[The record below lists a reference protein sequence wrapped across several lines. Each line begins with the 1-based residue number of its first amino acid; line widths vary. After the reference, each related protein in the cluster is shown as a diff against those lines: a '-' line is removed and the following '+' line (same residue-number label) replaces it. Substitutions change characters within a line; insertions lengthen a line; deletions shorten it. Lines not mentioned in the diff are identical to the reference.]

1 MVSNG
6 AIHIFLTHREKGISK
21 MATSKTFK
29 VIGVSTLKGKTKVR
43 FANDMTRIK
52 ILVKNG
58 HTNVELFELPEAMT
72 KEASIAY
79 ARANNLF
86 AVPADAEASAD
97 DVVAAAQGE

>member
-1 MVSNG
+1 MVQS
-6 AIHIFLTHREKGISK
+6 IHFLTHREKGIFQ

-43 FANDMTRIK
+43 FANDLATRIK
-52 ILVKNG
+52 NLVKNG

-72 KEASIAY
+72 KEAGIAY
-79 ARANNLF
+79 ARANALF
-86 AVPADAEASAD
+86 AVPSDAEASAD

>member
-1 MVSNG
+1 MVHI
-6 AIHIFLTHREKGISK
+6 IHFLTHREKGISK
-21 MATSKTFK
+21 MATSKTYK
-29 VIGVSTLKGKTKVR
+29 VIGTSTLNGKTKVR

-86 AVPADAEASAD
+86 AVPSDAEASAD